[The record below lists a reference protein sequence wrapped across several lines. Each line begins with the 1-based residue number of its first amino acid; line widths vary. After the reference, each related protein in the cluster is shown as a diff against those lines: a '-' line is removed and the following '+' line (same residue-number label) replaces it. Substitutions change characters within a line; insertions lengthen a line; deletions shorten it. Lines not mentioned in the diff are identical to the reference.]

1 MILDKYAPM
10 SRPTHGQNHVICT
23 PILQH
28 KLNFEEAHARPLL
41 VLKKTSLLKN
51 ELKNYRPVSKILE
64 KVMANR
70 LQAHKKHISN
80 PLQSAYRKHLSTVS
94 ALLKVRNDI
103 IVSMD
108 KGEVTA
114 LALYDS
120 SAVEYLLL

>member
-1 MILDKYAPM
+1 
-10 SRPTHGQNHVICT
+10 
-23 PILQH
+23 
-28 KLNFEEAHARPLL
+28 
-41 VLKKTSLLKN
+41 
-51 ELKNYRPVSKILE
+51 
-64 KVMANR
+64 MANR

-114 LALYDS
+114 LALHDL
-120 SAVEYLLL
+120 SAVEYSFKRVSFRVAKKQDFFQNCYFEI